1 MRGTVGTAK
10 FFWDLKK
17 EKDSVKGSVIQA
29 SEMAL
34 FEDALKAG
42 TLVVDIWSSVSVQN
56 TPGGQFGTLG
66 EVSS

>member
-1 MRGTVGTAK
+1 MAK

-42 TLVVDIWSSVSVQN
+42 TLVMDILSIGSVCTNPVVN
-56 TPGGQFGTLG
+56 LEPHVRRHPHLG
-66 EVSS
+66 A